1 MILDVPYID
10 QSVKY
15 PTGCESVST
24 VMLLQYLGYKISV
37 DEFIENYLEQDTFE
51 QRRGEQYGPDPR
63 KMFCGSPYDEESFGC
78 YSPVIVKALNRFF
91 EESEKWQDVS
101 VEALD
106 YHKISREKE
115 KSADERNHLK
125 YRVVDETGKTAQ
137 QLVEQYVKK
146 GMPVIFWACIDMR
159 EPIIG
164 PEWKLKETGET
175 FTWISN
181 EHCLLLVG
189 EDETGFY
196 FNDPHGNHGVI
207 CYEKKL
213 VENRHKAQMLQAVAV
228 IREKM
233 EDPDRI

>member
-91 EESEKWQDVS
+91 EESEK
-101 VEALD
+101 
-106 YHKISREKE
+106 E
-115 KSADERNHLK
+115 KSAERNHLK

-207 CYEKKL
+207 CYEKEL

-228 IREKM
+228 IWEEM
-233 EDPDRI
+233 DDPGRS

>member
-91 EESEKWQDVS
+91 EESEKWQDVR
-101 VEALD
+101 ACL
-106 YHKISREKE
+106 K
-115 KSADERNHLK
+115 NHLK

-207 CYEKKL
+207 CYEKEL

-228 IREKM
+228 IREEM
-233 EDPDRI
+233 DDPGRS

>member
-37 DEFIENYLEQDTFE
+37 GEFIENYLEQDTFE
-51 QRRGEQYGPDPR
+51 QRHGEQYGPDPR

-91 EESEKWQDVS
+91 EESEK
-101 VEALD
+101 
-106 YHKISREKE
+106 K
-115 KSADERNHLK
+115 KSAERNQLK

-207 CYEKKL
+207 CYEKEL

-228 IREKM
+228 IWEKM
-233 EDPDRI
+233 DDPGRS

>member
-91 EESEKWQDVS
+91 EESEKWQDVR
-101 VEALD
+101 ACL
-106 YHKISREKE
+106 K
-115 KSADERNHLK
+115 NHLK

-207 CYEKKL
+207 CYEKEL

-233 EDPDRI
+233 DDPGRS

>member
-91 EESEKWQDVS
+91 EESEK
-101 VEALD
+101 
-106 YHKISREKE
+106 E
-115 KSADERNHLK
+115 KSAERNHLK

-164 PEWKLKETGET
+164 PELHGFQMNTACCLWAKMKQDS
-175 FTWISN
+175 ISTI
-181 EHCLLLVG
+181 L
-189 EDETGFY
+189 
-196 FNDPHGNHGVI
+196 
-207 CYEKKL
+207 
-213 VENRHKAQMLQAVAV
+213 
-228 IREKM
+228 M
-233 EDPDRI
+233 EIME

>member
-1 MILDVPYID
+1 MILDVSYID

-63 KMFCGSPYDEESFGC
+63 KMFCGSPYDKESFGC

-91 EESEKWQDVS
+91 EESEK
-101 VEALD
+101 
-106 YHKISREKE
+106 E
-115 KSADERNHLK
+115 KSAERNHLK

-207 CYEKKL
+207 CYEKEL

-228 IREKM
+228 IREEM
-233 EDPDRI
+233 DDPGRS

>member
-1 MILDVPYID
+1 MILDVSYID

-91 EESEKWQDVS
+91 EESEK
-101 VEALD
+101 
-106 YHKISREKE
+106 E
-115 KSADERNHLK
+115 KSAERNHLK

-207 CYEKKL
+207 CYEKEL

-228 IREKM
+228 IREEM
-233 EDPDRI
+233 DDPGRS

>member
-51 QRRGEQYGPDPR
+51 QRCGEQYGPDPR

-91 EESEKWQDVS
+91 EESEK
-101 VEALD
+101 
-106 YHKISREKE
+106 E
-115 KSADERNHLK
+115 KSAERNHLK

-207 CYEKKL
+207 CYEKEL

-228 IREKM
+228 IREEM
-233 EDPDRI
+233 DDPGRS

>member
-91 EESEKWQDVS
+91 EESEK
-101 VEALD
+101 
-106 YHKISREKE
+106 E
-115 KSADERNHLK
+115 KSAERNHLK

-207 CYEKKL
+207 CYEKEL

-228 IREKM
+228 IREEM
-233 EDPDRI
+233 DDPGRS

>member
-37 DEFIENYLEQDTFE
+37 GEFIENYLEQDTFE
-51 QRRGEQYGPDPR
+51 QRHGEQYGPDPR

-91 EESEKWQDVS
+91 EESEK
-101 VEALD
+101 
-106 YHKISREKE
+106 K
-115 KSADERNHLK
+115 KSAERNQLK

-189 EDETGFY
+189 EDKTGFY

-207 CYEKKL
+207 CYEKEL

-228 IREKM
+228 IREEM
-233 EDPDRI
+233 DDPGRS